1 MLEKRWCE
9 IERLEPVERLNGE
22 SSGMEGSGEKGN
34 RGGGRSWGEKKEE
47 EGEWRVESRDESERK
62 KES

>member
-34 RGGGRSWGEKKEE
+34 RGGEGKKEG
-47 EGEWRVESRDESERK
+47 GEWRVESRDESERK

>member
-34 RGGGRSWGEKKEE
+34 RGGGEGKKEG
-47 EGEWRVESRDESERK
+47 GEWRVESRDESERK